1 MAVTGVT
8 GAGQEVIDE
17 DFAVVDDG
25 DATKKIQWETS
36 GITTGN
42 TIILTAPTS
51 DFNFN
56 NISVTATGTDGELIT
71 WDSDGNPANVA
82 VGTATHVLT
91 SNGAGAAPTFQ
102 AASAGGMS
110 VEQGLHLALIH

>member
-42 TIILTAPTS
+42 TITLTAPTS

-56 NISVTATGTDGELIT
+56 NI
-71 WDSDGNPANVA
+71 
-82 VGTATHVLT
+82 
-91 SNGAGAAPTFQ
+91 
-102 AASAGGMS
+102 GGMS
-110 VEQGLHLALIH
+110 VEQGFHLALIH